1 MKWQQATLQANG
13 LHIFFTRT
21 GGDKPPVVLN
31 HGATDNGL
39 CWLPVAEQLAEDYDV
54 LMPDARGHGRSSSGN
69 GRYDSVSRAEDLVA
83 FINALNLQKPV
94 IMGHSMGAQ
103 TTLFTAALYPHAITA
118 AILEDPLLHLAEEDV
133 LSGMQG
139 KDVGK
144 MIQANA
150 QQSKK
155 THTFVLR
162 AFARKNFGW
171 PRNELKH
178 WAQSKKQLSD
188 DFIQSL
194 GAGKDEADA
203 WEMLAKVSAPVLLIT
218 GNRDKGAIVSSAAAE
233 KAQSIHTQ
241 LQVAHFDTGH
251 NIRREN
257 FEGYMH
263 AVKAFLHQV
272 TAA

>member
-39 CWLPVAEQLAEDYDV
+39 CWLPVAEQLAVDYDV

-69 GRYDSVSRAEDLVA
+69 GRYDSTTRAEDLMA
-83 FINALNLQKPV
+83 FIKALNLKKPV

-103 TTLFTAALYPHAITA
+103 TTLFTAALYPQAITA
-118 AILEDPLLHLAEEDV
+118 AILEDPILRLAEEDV
-133 LSGMQG
+133 FAGMQD

-144 MIQANA
+144 MMQTNA
-150 QQSKK
+150 LQSKK
-155 THTFVLR
+155 SPAFILR
-162 AFARKNFGW
+162 RFARKTFGW

-178 WAQSKKQLSD
+178 WAQSKKQLSE

-194 GAGKDEADA
+194 SALRDETDGFD
-203 WEMLAKVSAPVLLIT
+203 MLAQVTVPVLLIT
-218 GNRDKGAIVSSAAAE
+218 GSREKDAIVSPAAAE

-241 LQVAHFDTGH
+241 LQLAHFDTGH

-257 FEGYMH
+257 FDGYMR
-263 AVKAFLHQV
+263 AVKDFLHQV

>member
-21 GGDKPPVVLN
+21 GGDKPPVILN

-69 GRYDSVSRAEDLVA
+69 GRYDSVSRAEDLIA
-83 FINALNLQKPV
+83 FINALNLKKPV
-94 IMGHSMGAQ
+94 IMGHSLGAQ
-103 TTLFTAALYPHAITA
+103 TTLFTAALYPKQITA
-118 AILEDPLLHLAEEDV
+118 AILEDPILRLAEEEVFAGTQD
-133 LSGMQG
+133 

-144 MIQANA
+144 MMQTNVMR
-150 QQSKK
+150 SKK
-155 THTFVLR
+155 TPAFILR
-162 AFARKNFGW
+162 RFARKNFNW

-194 GAGKDEADA
+194 GALQDEADGFD
-203 WEMLAKVSAPVLLIT
+203 MLAKVSVPVLLIT
-218 GNRDKGAIVSSAAAE
+218 GNREKGAIVSSAAAE
-233 KAQSIHTQ
+233 KAQSIHAQ
-241 LQVAHFDTGH
+241 LQVAYFDTGH

-257 FEGYMH
+257 FDGYMQ
-263 AVKAFLHQV
+263 AVKAFLRQV
-272 TAA
+272 TPA